1 MVCILCALNIRAL
14 SLVTYNFGRVFAI
27 RSPGKVQ
34 NNIGMTYKGT
44 YGIGLFAV
52 APKQKTVLATT
63 QVRHN
68 NANQTVANGLHV

>member
-1 MVCILCALNIRAL
+1 MCNAYLNSLIR

-27 RSPGKVQ
+27 WSPGKVQ

-52 APKQKTVLATT
+52 APKQ
-63 QVRHN
+63 
-68 NANQTVANGLHV
+68 